1 MADTFD
7 TLTRKVL
14 GLPLEQRARLEE
26 KLLESLDRPSHEELD
41 QLWALEGERR
51 FQAYKAGK
59 IEAFPG
65 EEVHREI
72 LQEIG

>member
-7 TLTRKVL
+7 TLTRQVL
-14 GLPLEQRARLEE
+14 ELPLEQRARLEE
-26 KLLESLDRPSHEELD
+26 KLLESLDHPTPEELD

-51 FQAYKAGK
+51 FHAYKAGK

-65 EEVHREI
+65 EEVHRQV
-72 LQEIG
+72 LQEIE